1 MEQIVVGMSDCRVG
15 DAPGQ
20 VLATYALGS
29 CIGLAVHDPDA
40 AVGGLLHF
48 MLPDST
54 IDPAGGKANPCKFA
68 DTGIPLLI
76 AEVCRR
82 GASKRRLVVAA
93 AGAAQMLDPR
103 SFFDIG
109 RRNYQAMRKL
119 LWKAGLLLQAEAIGG
134 DRSRTVRLEIG
145 SGRFWL
151 QEAAGEPRE
160 LVAGRP
166 GKGAGHVVS
175 RADSR

>member
-1 MEQIVVGMSDCRVG
+1 MEQIVVGMSDCRIADV
-15 DAPGQ
+15 PGQ
-20 VLATYALGS
+20 VLTTYALGS
-29 CIGLAVHDPDA
+29 CIGLAVHDPEA

-48 MLPDST
+48 KL
-54 IDPAGGKANPCKFA
+54 PCKFA

-76 AEVCRR
+76 EQVCRR

-103 SFFDIG
+103 NFFDIG

-119 LWKAGLLLQAEAIGG
+119 LWKAGLLLHAEAIGG
-134 DRSRTVRLEIG
+134 DHSRTVRLEIG

-151 QEAAGEPRE
+151 QNAAAGEPRD
-160 LVAGRP
+160 LVPGRP
-166 GKGAGHVVS
+166 WKGGTNVLS
-175 RADSR
+175 RVDCR